1 MSMPSYGQRSDP
13 RAAPDCPRHPGVRSV
28 DYCKRCNRPMCVDC
42 AIPTEVRSICVDCTS
57 SKRGW
62 ARQASR
68 AAAAGAPVVTY
79 AMMAIC
85 VLVYALTLLAPSVG
99 ASLALV
105 PALLA
110 SHPWMILTQAF
121 VHIGF
126 FHIVFNMLTL
136 YVVGRSIEPVLG
148 WWRYLIVYLVS
159 ALGGS
164 AFILAWC
171 LLQPQYAFASAAGA
185 SAGVF
190 GLFGAIFVLQRLG
203 GADTRPIL
211 VLLGINLVF
220 GFLGSAVAWQLH
232 LGGAIAGVGAT
243 WLLVRLARPRAGV
256 TEAAQNRRQALVALG
271 MIAGMIAV
279 NSLAFRVLLEVHGA

>member
-1 MSMPSYGQRSDP
+1 
-13 RAAPDCPRHPGVRSV
+13 
-28 DYCKRCNRPMCVDC
+28 
-42 AIPTEVRSICVDCTS
+42 
-57 SKRGW
+57 
-62 ARQASR
+62 
-68 AAAAGAPVVTY
+68 
-79 AMMAIC
+79 
-85 VLVYALTLLAPSVG
+85 
-99 ASLALV
+99 
-105 PALLA
+105 
-110 SHPWMILTQAF
+110 
-121 VHIGF
+121 
-126 FHIVFNMLTL
+126 MLTL

-232 LGGAIAGVGAT
+232 LGGAIAGVAAT
-243 WLLVRLARPRAGV
+243 WVLVRMARPRPGV

-279 NSLAFRVLLEVHGA
+279 NALAFRVLLEVHGA